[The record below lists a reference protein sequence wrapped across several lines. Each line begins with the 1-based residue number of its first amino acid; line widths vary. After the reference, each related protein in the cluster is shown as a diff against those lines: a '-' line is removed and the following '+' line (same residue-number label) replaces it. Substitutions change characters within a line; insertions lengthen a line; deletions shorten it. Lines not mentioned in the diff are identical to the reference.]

1 MEIPDYV
8 YQISKIF
15 SLVSIGLELLTAVIL
30 AVAMLSRDFNTKTA
44 AARDF
49 FEAATRVRNTALC
62 LLIFL
67 FLIASEGVR
76 IGEMSALSAISSVCK
91 TFAFL
96 SVLVFISSIVLSIIA
111 AIKGIKFSDM
121 SDMKDLIKHMGNS
134 SMWSMILGFLLAYFL
149 YIP

>member
-1 MEIPDYV
+1 MGIPDYI

-15 SLVSIGLELLTAVIL
+15 SLVSIGLELLTAVVL
-30 AVAMLSRDFNTKTA
+30 VVAIFSRDYNTKTA

-49 FEAATRVRNTALC
+49 FEAASRVRNTALC
-62 LLIFL
+62 LLVFL

-96 SVLVFISSIVLSIIA
+96 SVLVFILSVVLSIIA
-111 AIKGIKFSDM
+111 AIKDVRFSDT
-121 SDMKDLIKHMGNS
+121 KDLIKHMANS